1 MSFAQGR
8 QGSGRHTGY
17 GAGGGRTL
25 AFGQAAGGSYWSNQ
39 LRGAGGRSRR
49 IAPSV
54 KGYQMDASSHMVSLY
69 RGPRA

>member
-1 MSFAQGR
+1 MSFAQRR
-8 QGSGRHTGY
+8 QDSGRHTGY

-39 LRGAGGRSRR
+39 LRGAGGHSGR

-54 KGYQMDASSHMVSLY
+54 KG
-69 RGPRA
+69 